1 MKKKNGL
8 ARIIAMILSV
18 VIILN
23 CSISAEAVGKKYG
36 SFSKA
41 AKAYLKD
48 HNNGKNDAAY
58 CNYYYIKL
66 KTKKGVKKVMAVSVV
81 LGFSGSLE
89 STDVWIKS
97 GKNVQ
102 KKYTFPG
109 SIMKMSSNKD
119 YILTYGTSGGGAG
132 AYRLYKYNKKK
143 GKYIQKCYAPFDTE
157 AYKYPERE
165 QNALK
170 KIETKGNVNTSEFI
184 DNRPS
189 TKTLW

>member
-1 MKKKNGL
+1 
-8 ARIIAMILSV
+8 
-18 VIILN
+18 
-23 CSISAEAVGKKYG
+23 
-36 SFSKA
+36 
-41 AKAYLKD
+41 
-48 HNNGKNDAAY
+48 
-58 CNYYYIKL
+58 
-66 KTKKGVKKVMAVSVV
+66 
-81 LGFSGSLE
+81 
-89 STDVWIKS
+89 
-97 GKNVQ
+97 
-102 KKYTFPG
+102 
-109 SIMKMSSNKD
+109 MSSNKD